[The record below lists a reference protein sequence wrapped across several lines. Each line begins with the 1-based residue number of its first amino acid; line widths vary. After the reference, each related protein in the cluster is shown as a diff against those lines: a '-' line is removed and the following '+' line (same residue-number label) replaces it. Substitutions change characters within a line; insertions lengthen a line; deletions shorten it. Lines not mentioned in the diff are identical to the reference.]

1 MHKPSILLT
10 VAVLCATA
18 LFADLKVEKLRC
30 EYLANPMAVHET
42 APRLSWTLSSNDLG
56 AKQTA
61 YRILVAST
69 AEKLAANQGDVWD
82 SGKVVSEENALIPY
96 TGPTL
101 AAKQDCHWKVQVW
114 DRAQETPSA
123 WSAPAYWR
131 MGLLQPEDWN
141 GAQWIVVPNSAA
153 GFKTNHNG
161 FHSAFVPTADTVQW
175 VQIDLEKPT
184 PIDTVKLYPTCPYD
198 YEPKTPGFLF
208 PVRYRLETANNADFS
223 DAVML
228 ADMQAEDV
236 PNPKTNPAVHT
247 FEAKTG
253 RYVRLTVTKVNAS
266 RDGFGYTLAEM
277 EIFNGKENV
286 ARNKPVTASGVITSG
301 GWGYARLVDGR
312 LISERGNAGAP
323 RTASR
328 FRKEFKLE
336 KKPARAMVAVT
347 GLGTYELFING
358 QRVGDAYMAPE
369 WTSYPKRIFYQV
381 YDVTSL
387 LKEGDNRKSPPAG
400 GTARCSQAVAF
411 QAANTA

>member
-184 PIDTVKLYPTCPYD
+184 PIDTIKLYPTCPYD

-236 PNPKTNPAVHT
+236 PNPQTNPAVHT
-247 FEAKTG
+247 FERKTG

-277 EIFNGKENV
+277 EVFNGKENV

-312 LISERGNAGAP
+312 LISERGEEACPRHGRRHRP
-323 RTASR
+323 RHIRTVHQRTAR
-328 FRKEFKLE
+328 R
-336 KKPARAMVAVT
+336 
-347 GLGTYELFING
+347 
-358 QRVGDAYMAPE
+358 QRVHGPRMDGLSEADFLP
-369 WTSYPKRIFYQV
+369 
-381 YDVTSL
+381 SL
-387 LKEGDNRKSPPAG
+387 
-400 GTARCSQAVAF
+400 
-411 QAANTA
+411 